1 MARFVASSLFLA
13 LVALAGWGAYTATH
27 RIDADGITV
36 SGAPTI
42 GRACSIHDNGTVP
55 HHPAKI
61 HAPARP
67 PRDRRGAPKHPP
79 QKNLMRPCPPTT
91 STTPSKT
98 AEGGG
103 QPP

>member
-67 PRDRRGAPKHPP
+67 PRDRRGGPHHTPHKP
-79 QKNLMRPCPPTT
+79 LVRRC
-91 STTPSKT
+91 STTPSTSSPKT
-98 AEGGG
+98 AEGG
-103 QPP
+103 